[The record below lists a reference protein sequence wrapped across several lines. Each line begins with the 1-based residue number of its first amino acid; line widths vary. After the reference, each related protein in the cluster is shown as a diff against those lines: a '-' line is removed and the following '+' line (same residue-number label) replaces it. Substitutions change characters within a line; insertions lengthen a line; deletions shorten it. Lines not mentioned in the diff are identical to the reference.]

1 MDIGKVDEEE
11 ATHGGLS
18 MPFSNGGVI
27 PSINSGCSPG
37 VARKRGLTGLG
48 SGMASM
54 EPGPSSVSCVTSLGT
69 GSLSAMP
76 RPQLAE
82 AVDFEDNE
90 LLQHMGQAQDQPR
103 KLSKSLNY

>member
-1 MDIGKVDEEE
+1 MEIGKVDEEE

-37 VARKRGLTGLG
+37 VAHKRGLTGLCSRDG
-48 SGMASM
+48 FNGT
-54 EPGPSSVSCVTSLGT
+54 GPSSVSSVTSLGT
-69 GSLSAMP
+69 GSLSGMP

-82 AVDFEDNE
+82 AVDFEDYE
-90 LLQHMGQAQDQPR
+90 LLQQMGQAQDQPR
-103 KLSKSLNY
+103 RLSKSLNY